1 MKSLTT
7 QLLGACLDNQKG
19 KTKGQEA
26 TIKQNKQ
33 PLHTPTTRFNSFPSQ
48 YDGTVDGGQYHN
60 Q

>member
-33 PLHTPTTRFNSFPSQ
+33 PLHPPTRGFNSFPSE
-48 YDGTVDGGQYHN
+48 DEGTVDGGQYLH